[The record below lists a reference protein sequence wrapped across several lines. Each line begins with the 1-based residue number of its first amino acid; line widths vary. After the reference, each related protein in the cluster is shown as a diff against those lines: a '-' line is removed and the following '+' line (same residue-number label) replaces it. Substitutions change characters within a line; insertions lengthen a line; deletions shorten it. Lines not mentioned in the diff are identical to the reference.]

1 MLKKKNNV
9 KMKDFNNI
17 SFLLKFNI
25 DMTSLVV

>member
-1 MLKKKNNV
+1 MLKKKNKV